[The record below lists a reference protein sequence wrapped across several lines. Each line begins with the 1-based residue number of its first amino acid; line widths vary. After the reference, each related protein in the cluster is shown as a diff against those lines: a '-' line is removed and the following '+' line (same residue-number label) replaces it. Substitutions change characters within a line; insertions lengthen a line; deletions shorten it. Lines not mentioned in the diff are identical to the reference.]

1 MSRNSASR
9 IRRFTAARTTK
20 AAGRNASADAMRAA
34 LRMVRKRPALG
45 WRSAHRCRS
54 RGDGER
60 HSRPDPLPSPARL
73 SPRASHP
80 SPGRGGPAPQ
90 DAFPGRAGPRGPVR
104 AARAAGMGPVPV
116 KRAGPAAGPGRTDP
130 ALGAAG
136 GGCTAGLSGPGLVS
150 CTAPRVGCGPPHC
163 RAGQA
168 TPLGPGRCVTRPG
181 RAGSSS

>member
-90 DAFPGRAGPRGPVR
+90 FAL
-104 AARAAGMGPVPV
+104 
-116 KRAGPAAGPGRTDP
+116 AGPGRANGP
-130 ALGAAG
+130 GPGRSGRRNGRAPCEAG
-136 GGCTAGLSGPGLVS
+136 RPRSGPG
-150 CTAPRVGCGPPHC
+150 PHGPC
-163 RAGQA
+163 
-168 TPLGPGRCVTRPG
+168 
-181 RAGSSS
+181 AGSGGRRLHGGIKWAGPA